1 MYHQTAIETY
11 MGNPKLKAAGQMV
24 PYTNEQIEEY
34 GKAATNVHYFVGNFA
49 KIQTPD
55 EGLTQFNP
63 RDYQTKMMDNI
74 LNNRFTIS
82 LLPRQ
87 TGKSTTMAAVS
98 LWFAL
103 FNSDFKIAF
112 LANKDDVAKEQLK
125 KIRRMCEELPMWVQ
139 QGVVECN
146 KHTIA
151 FENGSSITVAPTS
164 SSAIRGFTFNLL
176 VLDEF
181 AWVPFNIQQEF
192 LASVYP
198 TISSGK
204 TTRIAMIST
213 PNGMELF
220 HKFWKDAT
228 TGTNSYKPLRVR
240 WNDIPGRDEEF
251 KKRTIADVGERIW
264 RVEYACEFLG
274 SEDTLID
281 PNILATLA
289 HDQPL
294 GEHKNFSI
302 YKNPEEGH
310 IYVALVDTAEGLGK
324 DYSTVQVIDVTQ
336 LPYEQVAVFRN
347 NKISTGLF
355 PAVVVELAQR
365 YNQAPTLI
373 ETNDIGGQV
382 ALTMEKD
389 DRGCDMLL
397 YTVLKG
403 STQVLS
409 GGFGPSKK
417 YPGLKMT
424 RTTKSSGCSSIKTVI
439 ESKQLV
445 IRDYNTI
452 QELSVFVQHDN
463 GTFAASDGHHDDL
476 VMPLV
481 LFGWLCYQPY
491 FADITNTDFIR
502 KLKTSLTEEET
513 DEFYPFGIVI
523 TGDDDD
529 MEGFGADPEFEE
541 ERAHSEEAEEDLFDG
556 F

>member
-1 MYHQTAIETY
+1 MFQRHSVDNY
-11 MGNPKLKAAGQMV
+11 MGNPKLKAIGQKV
-24 PYTNEQIEEY
+24 PYTREHLEMY
-34 GKAATNVHYFVGNFA
+34 GRAATDMVYFAENFT
-49 KIQTPD
+49 KIQTVD
-55 EGLTQFNP
+55 EGLVNFNP
-63 RDYQTKMMDNI
+63 RDYQKTMMDNI
-74 LNNRFTIS
+74 LKNRFTIS

-87 TGKSTTMAAVS
+87 TGKSTTMAAIS
-98 LWFAL
+98 LWFTL
-103 FNSDFKIAF
+103 FNPEFKVAF

-125 KIRRMCEELPMWVQ
+125 KIKRMYEELPLWIQ
-139 QGVVECN
+139 QGVTEYN

-164 SSAIRGFTFNLL
+164 SSAIRGFTFNFL

-228 TGTNSYKPLRVR
+228 TKTNSYVPLRVR
-240 WNDIPGRDEEF
+240 WNEIPGRDEAF
-251 KKRTIADVGERIW
+251 KERTIANVGERIW
-264 RVEYACEFLG
+264 RVEFACEFLG
-274 SEDTLID
+274 SQDTLID
-281 PNILATLA
+281 PNILTTLA
-289 HDQPL
+289 HSHPL

-302 YKNPEEGH
+302 YGNPEEGH

-324 DYSTVQVIDVTQ
+324 DYSTVQIVDVTTI
-336 LPYEQVAVFRN
+336 PYEQVAVFRN

-355 PAVVVELAQR
+355 PGVAIELAWR
-365 YNQAPTLI
+365 YNQASTLV

-403 STQVLS
+403 TTQILS

-424 RTTKSSGCSSIKTVI
+424 KTTKSSGCSSLKTVI
-439 ESKQLV
+439 ESKQL
-445 IRDYNTI
+445 IIHDYNTI
-452 QELSVFVQHDN
+452 QELSVFVQHGN
-463 GTFAASDGHHDDL
+463 GTFSAREGHHDDL

-481 LFGWLCYQPY
+481 LFGWLVYQPY
-491 FADITNTDFIR
+491 FTDITNTDFIR
-502 KLKTSLTEEET
+502 KLKTTLTDGET
-513 DEFYPFGIVI
+513 DEFYPFGLVI
-523 TGDDDD
+523 TGDDYD
-529 MEGFGADPEFEE
+529 MEGFGTENFEE
-541 ERAHSEEAEEDLFDG
+541 EHPHSEEVEEDLFDG